1 MLKQYKDLSTAMR
14 RHSIEP
20 SVFVVSVD
28 HDARPNIMACG
39 WNAKLSYDPPL
50 IGIAL
55 KKAGYS
61 GKLITATK
69 EFVVAVPT
77 PQMEKQL
84 LYAGSISGA
93 DEDKLSKVGFRTQV
107 ATAVS
112 VPILTDARAN
122 YECKLQQIV
131 EVGDHYLYVGE
142 IVAAY
147 YDSAQDQLFFA
158 GRHPDNTKRF
168 ESVKTTFPGE

>member
-1 MLKQYKDLSTAMR
+1 MR

-20 SVFVVSVD
+20 SVFVVSLD
-28 HDARPNIMACG
+28 QDGRPNIMACG
-39 WNAKLSYDPPL
+39 WNVKLSYEPPL

-55 KKAGYS
+55 KKTGYS

-77 PQMEKQL
+77 LQMEEQL
-84 LYAGSISGA
+84 MYAGSVSGA
-93 DEDKLSKVGFRTQV
+93 DEDKFNKLNFHTQS
-107 ATAVS
+107 ATKVS

-122 YECKLQQIV
+122 YECKLQQIK

-147 YDSAQDQLFFA
+147 YDSGQDQLFFA